1 MGALKRWR
9 FVVAFGK
16 GGWCD
21 DDDDEDEDEDHDD
34 DDSYDYDHDR
44 PIKSKQILFVWSWM
58 VLDFRVPTI
67 EPINH

>member
-21 DDDDEDEDEDHDD
+21 DDDEDEDD
-34 DDSYDYDHDR
+34 DDSYDYDHDH
-44 PIKSKQILFVWSWM
+44 PIKSNQILFVWSWTSG
-58 VLDFRVPTI
+58 FRLLSQ
-67 EPINH
+67 